1 MSIPITNETFEPVA
15 PGSMRSKRRAFVAL
29 VAAAAL
35 ATLAVSVQTANAT
48 TVLPNGHLPGLVS
61 PPKTGATQWP
71 ALSGMQID
79 RAVPGLVAHA
89 GTRFSVATAGT
100 ITLATPTGSTFS
112 ADGLSSFR
120 VETETVDTSEL
131 GRGKGVRP
139 PIVAIW
145 VLDQHVDGAGPLTVD
160 AGEEVVINTA
170 VRAGADGPSAGE
182 LNVSFN
188 GVTVAVPITMFVAD
202 VTPSIGARAVT
213 VTQGQT
219 IAVPV
224 AVRSN
229 AGPATDTSYAV
240 TGSAAGMTVAGT
252 TIHVAHGGT
261 AVGAIRVSVGR
272 DAPVGRVHYDIVA
285 TAFNDRQRVDLGG
298 LDVIVTAR
306 PTIDLNVDLG
316 VAEREWNSH
325 LDFLCDRLRDGAGR
339 AVQAFV
345 GRSIRDP
352 QCHLSPIVLKATP
365 TPDGLVLMGHEEGN
379 WISFYVTT
387 PDGIPGFLDPKFQ
400 VDFGVDFSINVPLP
414 STLNGNTVV
423 RVGRSTVQVTGAKV
437 DSHNLSAD
445 LVKAAVM
452 AFGDGSAFHAADYG
466 FNAEADAL
474 GATVNAALAALDQ
487 PMQSAIAVSG
497 LTSLG
502 SHLDPSGY
510 VVTLHL
516 S

>member
-1 MSIPITNETFEPVA
+1 MSIPIANETFESA
-15 PGSMRSKRRAFVAL
+15 TPGSTRITRRAFAAL
-29 VAAAAL
+29 VTATAI
-35 ATLAVSVQTANAT
+35 ATLAVSVQTANAAT
-48 TVLPNGHLPGLVS
+48 ARASGHLSGVVS
-61 PPKTGATQWP
+61 PPKTGATPWP
-71 ALSGMQID
+71 ALSGMQVG

-89 GTRFSVATAGT
+89 GTRFSVPTAGT
-100 ITLATPTGSTFS
+100 ITLATPTGSTFR

-120 VETETVDTSEL
+120 VETDTVDTSEL
-131 GRGKGVRP
+131 GHSKGVRP
-139 PIVAIW
+139 PIVATW
-145 VLDQHVDGAGPLTVD
+145 VPDQHVDGVGPLTVD
-160 AGEEVVINTA
+160 AGEEVVINVV

-182 LNVSFN
+182 LDVSFN

-202 VTPSIGARAVT
+202 VTPSLGASAVT

-229 AGPATDTSYAV
+229 AGPDTDTSYAV
-240 TGSAAGMTVAGT
+240 TGSAAGIAVAGT

-261 AVGAIRVSVGR
+261 AVGAIGVAVGR
-272 DAPVGRVHYDIVA
+272 DAPLGRVHYDVVA

-298 LDVIVTAR
+298 LDVTVTAR

-352 QCHLSPIVLKATP
+352 QCHLSSIVLKATL
-365 TPDGLVLMGHEEGN
+365 TPDGLVLSGHEEGN

-387 PDGIPGFLDPKFQ
+387 PDGLPGFLDPRFQ
-400 VDFGVDFSINVPLP
+400 VDFGVDFSISVPLP
-414 STLNGNTVV
+414 KTLDGNTVV

-437 DSHNLSAD
+437 DSHNFSGD

-474 GATVNAALAALDQ
+474 GATVNAALAALDR
-487 PMQSAIAVSG
+487 PMQSAIADSG
-497 LTSLG
+497 LTSLTE
-502 SHLDPSGY
+502 HIDPSGH
-510 VVTLHL
+510 VITLHL